1 MRRALAVMVLGIL
14 AVMVLG
20 MLGGGPALAE
30 DVSINAVIEPS
41 VVPVGSEATLVVTVQ
56 GKFRRSSQ
64 PEIPVLDEF
73 AVYQS
78 GTSQSFSIVNGR
90 RSSSLKF
97 TYVLVPRKEGLYKI
111 EPIRFTVGGKV
122 YTAEPVTVE
131 VVKSSTQLPLPGS
144 GDDEP
149 EYSGED
155 AHIFIRAKVDR
166 DTVYVN
172 QQVTWTL
179 GFYTDGKVEL
189 SKSPYYSAPPAE
201 GFWAEDLPPQKNYYK
216 TINNR
221 KYLVN
226 EIKRGFFPTVPGTY
240 TIGSARVDIVIDD
253 VTSRSFDDFFRR
265 PFSSFGFGDPRS
277 LSTDK
282 IPIVVLRL
290 PARGK
295 PADFSGLVGRGLT
308 IQVRVDKQVVQ
319 AGEPINLTLEISGQG
334 NFKTMA
340 APTVPQMD
348 GFKMYESGSNSD
360 LFKRNYVVAGRKQSK
375 FVLVPRDAG
384 NTVIPPVRLSYFDPI
399 ERAYKSIQSAP
410 ISMEIKP
417 AEAEQGGR
425 RIIFA
430 GSGEDIQVLGKDINF
445 IHPVPAVLATGTS
458 RFYRSGLF
466 VALHLFPLL
475 AVFVSLAVERRRRR
489 WRDDVSFARSSRAAR
504 EASKKLKKASEMEK
518 KDRHEEACAIVSTA
532 LREYI
537 ADKMNQAASGLTLQD
552 IEGYLVDCG
561 AGAEEQ
567 EQLAAVLR
575 TCDGVQ
581 YSPSA
586 VGASGTAETIRE
598 ALDVVRRLEERYL
611 S

>member
-1 MRRALAVMVLGIL
+1 MKRHMALVGMVL
-14 AVMVLG
+14 A
-20 MLGGGPALAE
+20 MLGGGLALAE

-73 AVYQS
+73 AVYQA
-78 GTSQSFSIVNGR
+78 GTSQSYSIVNGR
-90 RSSSLKF
+90 SSSSLKF

-111 EPIRFTVGGKV
+111 EPIRFKAGGKV
-122 YTAEPVTVE
+122 YTADPVTVE
-131 VVKSSTQLPLPGS
+131 VVKSSAQLPVPGA

-149 EYSGED
+149 EYSSDD

-172 QQVTWTL
+172 QQVTWML
-179 GFYTDGKVEL
+179 GFYTDGQVEL

-277 LSTDK
+277 LSTDE
-282 IPIVVLRL
+282 IPIIVLPL

-295 PADFSGLVGRGLT
+295 PADFSGLVGRDLT
-308 IQVRVDKQVVQ
+308 IQVRADKQVVQ
-319 AGEPINLTLEISGQG
+319 AGEPINVTLEISGQG

-340 APTVPQMD
+340 APALPQMD
-348 GFKMYESGSNSD
+348 RFKMYESGSNSD
-360 LFKRNYVVAGRKQSK
+360 LFKRNYIVAGRKQSK

-384 NTVIPPVRLSYFDPI
+384 NTAIPPVRLSYFDPI
-399 ERAYKSIQSAP
+399 EKTYKSIQSAP
-410 ISMEIKP
+410 IAVEIKP

-425 RIIFA
+425 QIIFA
-430 GSGEDIQVLGKDINF
+430 GSGEDIEVLGKDINF
-445 IHPVPAVLATGTS
+445 IHPVPTVLATGTG
-458 RFYRSGLF
+458 RFYRSGVF
-466 VALHLFPLL
+466 AALHFFPLL
-475 AVFVSLAVERRRRR
+475 AVLVSLVVERRRRR
-489 WRDDVSFARSSRAAR
+489 WRADVQFARSSRAAR
-504 EASKKLKKASEMEK
+504 EASKKLKKASELAK
-518 KDRHEEACAIVSTA
+518 KDRHEEAYAMVSTA

-552 IEGYLVDCG
+552 VEWYLVDCG
-561 AGAEEQ
+561 AGTEER
-567 EQLAAVLR
+567 EQFGKVLS

-581 YSPSA
+581 YSPAA
-586 VGASGTAETIRE
+586 VSASGSAETIRE
-598 ALDVVRRLEERYL
+598 ALDVMRQLEKRYL